1 MSLALQQVLVG
12 LLVAAG
18 IVFSAW
24 RLLSARWRLRL
35 LDALY
40 ALPGVSG
47 AAWLARLR
55 QHLLSQSTLACGGCS
70 NADAAHG
77 LKPGAAS
84 RNQTPGALR
93 R

>member
-1 MSLALQQVLVG
+1 MNLALQYLLVG

-24 RLLSARWRLRL
+24 RLLSARLRLRL
-35 LDALY
+35 LEAVG
-40 ALPGVSG
+40 ALPGARG

-55 QHLLSQSTLACGGCS
+55 QRLTSQSALACGGCS
-70 NADAAHG
+70 QADAVHAI
-77 LKPGAAS
+77 KPGAAS
-84 RNQTPGALR
+84 RNQTPGVLR

>member
-1 MSLALQQVLVG
+1 MNLAVQQVLVG

-18 IVFSAW
+18 IAFSAW

-35 LDALY
+35 LDALC
-40 ALPGVSG
+40 ALPGAGG
-47 AAWLARLR
+47 AAWPARLR
-55 QHLLSQSTLACGGCS
+55 QRLLAQSTLACGGCA
-70 NADAAHG
+70 NADAAHPV
-77 LKPGAAS
+77 KPGEVS

>member
-1 MSLALQQVLVG
+1 MNLLLQDVLVG

-24 RLLSARWRLRL
+24 RLLSARLRLRL
-35 LDALY
+35 LDALG
-40 ALPGVSG
+40 ALPGASH

-55 QHLLSQSTLACGGCS
+55 QRLPSQSTLACGGCS
-70 NADAAHG
+70 QPDAAHAI
-77 LKPGAAS
+77 KPGASS
-84 RNQTPGALR
+84 RNQTAGVLR

>member
-1 MSLALQQVLVG
+1 MNLVVQQVLVG

-35 LDALY
+35 LDALN
-40 ALPGVSG
+40 AVPGASG
-47 AAWLARLR
+47 AAWLGRLR
-55 QHLLSQSTLACGGCS
+55 QRLLAQSTLACGGCS
-70 NADAAHG
+70 NADAAHAA
-77 LKPGAAS
+77 KPGVAS

>member
-1 MSLALQQVLVG
+1 MNLAVQQVLAG

-35 LDALY
+35 LDAVY
-40 ALPGVSG
+40 ALPGASG
-47 AAWLARLR
+47 AAWLGRLR
-55 QHLLSQSTLACGGCS
+55 QRLLAQSTLACGGCS
-70 NADAAHG
+70 STDAAHG
-77 LKPGAAS
+77 AKPGVVS

>member
-1 MSLALQQVLVG
+1 VNLVLQQVLVG

-18 IVFSAW
+18 VVFSAW

-40 ALPGVSG
+40 ALPGVRG

-55 QHLLSQSTLACGGCS
+55 QHLLAQSTLACGGCS
-70 NADAAHG
+70 SADAAHG
-77 LKPGAAS
+77 PKPGAAS
-84 RNQTPGALR
+84 RNQTTGALR

>member
-1 MSLALQQVLVG
+1 MNLAVQQVLVG

-40 ALPGVSG
+40 ALPGASG
-47 AAWLARLR
+47 AAWLGRLR
-55 QHLLSQSTLACGGCS
+55 QRLLGQSTLACGGCS
-70 NADAAHG
+70 NADAAHAA
-77 LKPGAAS
+77 KPGEAS